1 MTTSKVNTT
10 NKEVKGMT
18 IGTILKRV
26 RTGEKVEIIGI
37 FEDNRVMVKLA
48 SGEVSRYSMASLKDK
63 RNFVIVEEKPD
74 YTKEV
79 MNQKEELGIE
89 VPVINPEE
97 VEIIPKEEESPK
109 GTKARINI
117 TYRGETKTPFEWG
130 RLLGLNPKYIR
141 SQLRKGKTPEEIFKE
156 KK

>member
-1 MTTSKVNTT
+1 
-10 NKEVKGMT
+10 MT

-37 FEDNRVMVKLA
+37 FEDNKVMVKLA

-63 RNFVIVEEKPD
+63 RNFVIVEEEP
-74 YTKEV
+74 TPAPVEEPEKEP
-79 MNQKEELGIE
+79 EIE
-89 VPVINPEE
+89 AE
-97 VEIIPKEEESPK
+97 VETEKAKESGK
-109 GTKARINI
+109 KSRINI